1 MTDLASIKRSQQAMW
16 AGGDYAPIGARILIA
31 SELLCEAVDVRAGQ
45 RVLDVATGTGNTALA
60 AARRFCEVTGIDYV
74 PAWLERARERARLE
88 GLEAAFVEGD
98 AEAIPFP
105 DASFDVVLSTY
116 GAMFAPD
123 QERAARETLRVCRPG
138 GKIGMANWTPDGFS
152 GEMFRLTAR
161 YVPPPEGLNPA
172 TRWGTE
178 PGLRELF
185 GGGIASLRVA
195 RRELVF
201 RFRSARHRNEFF
213 RAHFG
218 PTMKTFAALDA
229 ARQERLAQE
238 LEALAERFNRADD
251 GTLVLPSEYLEVVAI
266 RR

>member
-1 MTDLASIKRSQQAMW
+1 MTDLAAVKKSQQVMW
-16 AGGDYAPIGARILIA
+16 AGGDYATIGARILIA
-31 SELLCEAVDVRAGQ
+31 SELLCEAADLRAGQ
-45 RVLDVATGTGNTALA
+45 KVLDVGTGTGNTALA

-116 GAMFAPD
+116 GSMFAPD
-123 QERAARETLRVCRPG
+123 QERTAREMLRVCRAG

-152 GEMFRLTAR
+152 GQMFRVTAR
-161 YVPPPEGLNPA
+161 YIPPPPGLKPA
-172 TRWGTE
+172 SRWGTE
-178 PGLRELF
+178 AGVRELF
-185 GGGIASLRVA
+185 GDGIASLRVA

-201 RFRSARHRNEFF
+201 RFRSARHRTEFF

-218 PTMKTFAALDA
+218 PTIKAFEALDA
-229 ARQERLAQE
+229 ARQEEFTRE
-238 LEALAERFNRADD
+238 LEALAERFNRSGD
-251 GTLVLPSEYLEVVAI
+251 GTLVLPSEYLEVVAV